1 MPTWPEGSLRGTK
14 LSQRPRAAGTRTG
27 MPPPTILV
35 AEDDR
40 AIRELLAHHLEREG
54 FAVVGVP
61 DGHAALRGA
70 RGAADLL
77 VLDVALPGVDGYDVV
92 RTLRREERTVPIVIV
107 TARTDEIDRVLGFE
121 LGADDF
127 ICKPFSPREV
137 VVRIKSILRRS
148 GRPVPA
154 PGPLLRFGRLEIDAR
169 AREARVDG
177 TDVRLKPR
185 EFALLMELA
194 ANAGVALSRD
204 WLLQRVWGFDFNGD
218 ERTIDVHVHRL
229 RAKIEEPWNLPSLL
243 HTVHGFGYKFA
254 RG

>member
-1 MPTWPEGSLRGTK
+1 MA
-14 LSQRPRAAGTRTG
+14 SQ
-27 MPPPTILV
+27 TILV

-40 AIRELLAHHLEREG
+40 AVRDLLAQHLEREG

-61 DGHAALRGA
+61 DGHAALRRA
-70 RGAADLL
+70 RSAADLV
-77 VLDVALPGVDGYDVV
+77 VLDVGLPGINGYDVV
-92 RTLRREERTVPIVIV
+92 RTLRREERNVPIVML
-107 TARTDEIDRVLGFE
+107 TARNDEVDCVLGFE
-121 LGADDF
+121 LGADDY

-137 VVRIKSILRRS
+137 VVRIKSILRRT
-148 GRPVPA
+148 GRPLPQA
-154 PGPLLRFGRLEIDAR
+154 GPILRFGRLEIDAS

-177 TDVRLKPR
+177 TDVKLKPR

-194 ANAGVALSRD
+194 GNAGVALSRD

-229 RAKIEEPWNLPSLL
+229 RAKIEEPWQLPSMLR
-243 HTVHGFGYKFA
+243 TVHGFGYKFV

>member
-1 MPTWPEGSLRGTK
+1 
-14 LSQRPRAAGTRTG
+14 
-27 MPPPTILV
+27 MPPPTIIV

-40 AIRELLAHHLEREG
+40 AIRELLEHHLEREG
-54 FAVVGVP
+54 FAVVGAA

-77 VLDVALPGVDGYDVV
+77 VLDIALPGVDGYDVV
-92 RTLRREERTVPIVIV
+92 RTLRREERNLPIVIV
-107 TARTDEIDRVLGFE
+107 TGRSDEIDRVLGFE
-121 LGADDF
+121 LGADDY
-127 ICKPFSPREV
+127 ICKPFSPREI
-137 VVRIKSILRRS
+137 VVRIKAILRRS
-148 GRPVPA
+148 GRAVPPPDPV
-154 PGPLLRFGRLEIDAR
+154 LRFGRLEIDGG

-194 ANAGVALSRD
+194 GNVGVALSRD

-218 ERTIDVHVHRL
+218 ERTIDVHIHRL
-229 RAKIEEPWNLPSLL
+229 REKIEEPWQLPPLL
-243 HTVHGFGYKFA
+243 RTVHGFGYKFV

>member
-1 MPTWPEGSLRGTK
+1 MPT
-14 LSQRPRAAGTRTG
+14 Q
-27 MPPPTILV
+27 TILV

-40 AIRELLAHHLEREG
+40 PVRELLTHHLEREG

-61 DGHAALRGA
+61 DGHAALRRA

-92 RTLRREERTVPIVIV
+92 RTLRREERSVPIVMV
-107 TARTDEIDRVLGFE
+107 TARSDEIDRVLGFE
-121 LGADDF
+121 LGADDY

-148 GRPVPA
+148 GRALPQAGPV
-154 PGPLLRFGRLEIDAR
+154 LRFGRLEIDAG

-177 TDVRLKPR
+177 TDVKLKPR
-185 EFALLMELA
+185 EFELLMELA
-194 ANAGVALSRD
+194 GNAGVALSRD

-229 RAKIEEPWNLPSLL
+229 RAKIEEPWQLPPLL
-243 HTVHGFGYKFA
+243 RTVHGFGYKFL

>member
-1 MPTWPEGSLRGTK
+1 VPA
-14 LSQRPRAAGTRTG
+14 Q
-27 MPPPTILV
+27 TILV

-40 AIRELLAHHLEREG
+40 AIRDLLAHHLEREG

-61 DGHAALRGA
+61 DGHAALRRA

-77 VLDVALPGVDGYDVV
+77 VLDVGIPGVNGYDVV
-92 RTLRREERTVPIVIV
+92 RTLRREERDVPIVML
-107 TARTDEIDRVLGFE
+107 TARSDEIDRVLGFE
-121 LGADDF
+121 LGADDY

-137 VVRIKSILRRS
+137 VARIKSILRRS
-148 GRPVPA
+148 GRSVPQAAPV
-154 PGPLLRFGRLEIDAR
+154 LRFGRLEIDPA

-177 TDVRLKPR
+177 TDVKLKPR

-194 ANAGVALSRD
+194 GNAGVALSRD

-229 RAKIEEPWNLPSLL
+229 RAKIEEPWHLPPLVR
-243 HTVHGFGYKFA
+243 TVHGFGYKFV

>member
-1 MPTWPEGSLRGTK
+1 MARH
-14 LSQRPRAAGTRTG
+14 
-27 MPPPTILV
+27 TILI

-40 AIRELLAHHLEREG
+40 AIRDLLTHHLEKEG
-54 FAVVGVP
+54 FAAVGVG
-61 DGHAALRGA
+61 DGHAALRHA

-77 VLDVALPGVDGYDVV
+77 VLDVGLPGVDGFDIV
-92 RTLRREERTVPIVIV
+92 RTLRREERAIPIVLL
-107 TARTDEIDRVLGFE
+107 TARTEEIDRVLGLE
-121 LGADDF
+121 LGADDY

-137 VVRIKSILRRS
+137 VVRIKAILRRN
-148 GRPVPA
+148 GHAIAQAGPV
-154 PGPLLRFGRLEIDAR
+154 LRFGRLEIDAG

-177 TDVRLKPR
+177 IDVKLKPR

-194 ANAGVALSRD
+194 GNAGVALSRD

-229 RAKIEEPWNLPSLL
+229 RAKIEEPWQLPPLL
-243 HTVHGFGYKFA
+243 RTVHGFGYKFA